1 MNLYQLIH
9 QYIPKLIPES
19 IHMAQSTHKSSSHHE
34 FADAA
39 DPDSATGVV
48 PVSTPEAAGAG
59 EALDAETLAL
69 EKSLVAM
76 NLDQDTIQR
85 IERLPRDIGW
95 LLVTAGM
102 VGIVMPG
109 VLGLPFLVLGGLV
122 IMPVTSRR
130 AEHWLSGHSPS
141 IFKGSVKQIN
151 RFLDD
156 LERRYPRAKN

>member
-1 MNLYQLIH
+1 
-9 QYIPKLIPES
+9 
-19 IHMAQSTHKSSSHHE
+19 MAEIARKSSSRHGQPNDPGIE
-34 FADAA
+34 SGATPGPDAI
-39 DPDSATGVV
+39 PATETKT
-48 PVSTPEAAGAG
+48 ST
-59 EALDAETLAL
+59 LDAETLAL

-122 IMPVTSRR
+122 LMPVTSRR
-130 AEHWLSGHSPS
+130 AEHWLSGHSPA

-156 LERRYPRAKN
+156 LEKRYPRSRK

>member
-1 MNLYQLIH
+1 
-9 QYIPKLIPES
+9 
-19 IHMAQSTHKSSSHHE
+19 MAASTRKSPSNRNRPH
-34 FADAA
+34 AT
-39 DPDSATGVV
+39 DPDSATGAV
-48 PVSTPEAAGAG
+48 PVSAPEDTGAG
-59 EALDAETLAL
+59 EALDADTLAL

-122 IMPVTSRR
+122 IMPVTSRH

-156 LERRYPRAKN
+156 LERRYPRKPK

>member
-1 MNLYQLIH
+1 
-9 QYIPKLIPES
+9 
-19 IHMAQSTHKSSSHHE
+19 MAASTRKSSSNHQRPHTP
-34 FADAA
+34 
-39 DPDSATGVV
+39 DPDSATGAV
-48 PVSTPEAAGAG
+48 PVSAPEDTVAG
-59 EALDAETLAL
+59 EVLDAETLAL

-76 NLDQDTIQR
+76 NLDQDTIHR

-122 IMPVTSRR
+122 IMPVTSRH
-130 AEHWLSGHSPS
+130 AEQWLSGHSPS

-156 LERRYPRAKN
+156 LERRYPRKPK

>member
-1 MNLYQLIH
+1 MTEITRASGSRREKTND
-9 QYIPKLIPES
+9 PGSES
-19 IHMAQSTHKSSSHHE
+19 GANSSP
-34 FADAA
+34 DAT
-39 DPDSATGVV
+39 PATE
-48 PVSTPEAAGAG
+48 TTAET
-59 EALDAETLAL
+59 LDTETLAL

-122 IMPVTSRR
+122 LMPITSRR
-130 AEHWLSGHSPS
+130 AEHWLGGHSPS

-156 LERRYPRAKN
+156 LEKRYPRPKK